1 MYHLNTDNTIG
12 QPNQSSADGEKAMS
26 SGNIAVAT
34 IPPSGTQKEIEITD
48 NSVHMVVILVR

>member
-12 QPNQSSADGEKAMS
+12 QPNLSSADGEKAMS

-34 IPPSGTQKEIEITD
+34 IPPTGTQKEIETTD